1 MNKAPLEEL
10 WQSEQKPKEEVAL
23 LVDVYGFEGPLD
35 LLLHLARSQKL
46 DLSRISVE
54 ELADQY
60 LEFVEQAQTSQLELA
75 ADYLVMAAWL
85 AFLKSKLLL
94 PKQADEE
101 GLSGEEM
108 AAALQFRLKR
118 LEAMRN
124 AATSLVTGNRIGRDR
139 FVRGQPEMVIIDKKS
154 QFSASLYDLL
164 IAYSTMRQRLAV
176 DRVEITKRN
185 VWSLKDARAA
195 LSQLIGQI
203 SDWTSLDQF
212 LLKYMVPPDQ
222 RASAIASSFAA
233 SLEMVREG
241 QLELQQSE
249 AFKPIYMRG
258 RIASQHMQMPSQ
270 QVNEEKS
277 GE

>member
-1 MNKAPLEEL
+1 MEKGPLEEL
-10 WQSEQKPKEEVAL
+10 WSKEHPQKEDAAL
-23 LVDVYGFEGPLD
+23 FVDIDGFEGPLD

-94 PKQADEE
+94 PKQKEEE
-101 GLSGEEM
+101 GLSGAEM

-124 AATSLVTGNRIGRDR
+124 AAASLVTGNRLGRDR
-139 FVRGQPEMVIIDKKS
+139 FVRGQPEAVFIDKKS

-164 IAYSTMRQRLAV
+164 IAYSTMRQRQAV
-176 DRVEITKRN
+176 DRVEIAKRN
-185 VWSLKDARAA
+185 VWSLKDARSA
-195 LSQLIGQI
+195 LTLLIGEI
-203 SDWTSLDQF
+203 KDWTSLDHF
-212 LLKYMVPPDQ
+212 LIKYMVPADQ
-222 RASAIASSFAA
+222 RVTAIASSFAA

-241 QLELQQSE
+241 QLELQQGE
-249 AFKPIYMRG
+249 AFEPIYMRG
-258 RIASQHMQMPSQ
+258 RKSQRDSH
-270 QVNEEKS
+270 
-277 GE
+277 

>member
-1 MNKAPLEEL
+1 MDKGPLEEL
-10 WQSEQKPKEEVAL
+10 WQTEQKPKEETAL
-23 LVDVYGFEGPLD
+23 LVDVDGFEGPLD

-94 PKQADEE
+94 PKQPDEE

-124 AATSLVTGNRIGRDR
+124 AAASLVTGNRLGRDR

-176 DRVEITKRN
+176 DKVEISKRN
-185 VWSLKDARAA
+185 VWSLKDARSA
-195 LSQLIGQI
+195 LSHLIGRV
-203 SDWTSLDQF
+203 SDWTTLDQF

-241 QLELQQSE
+241 RLELQQSE
-249 AFKPIYMRG
+249 AFELIYMRG
-258 RIASQHMQMPSQ
+258 RAPLDGFDGD
-270 QVNEEKS
+270 EADE
-277 GE
+277 